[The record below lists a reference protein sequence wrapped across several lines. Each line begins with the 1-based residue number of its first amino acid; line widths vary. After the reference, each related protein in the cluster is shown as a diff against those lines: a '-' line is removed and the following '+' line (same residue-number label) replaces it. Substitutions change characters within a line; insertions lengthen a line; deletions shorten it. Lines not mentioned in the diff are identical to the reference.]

1 MVTRTTRR
9 ARSIADAA
17 PPDNLP
23 ALGLPLEEALID
35 FRRHLRAGNK
45 SPATMSVYTAGVE
58 QLAAFLA
65 EKGMPR
71 TVDGVR
77 REHVEAFLVALAE
90 LGRRPSTVET
100 YYRAAR
106 QFFRWAV
113 DEDEIRESPMARMRP
128 PIVPE
133 EPPAVLRPEQVAA
146 LMKATAGRDFESRRD
161 RAVITLF
168 LHTGVRRAEL
178 AGLRLDDLDRE
189 RDEMLVMG
197 KGRRPRTVHYGAE
210 AGEALRRYL
219 RVRREHPH
227 AASEWLWVGVKG
239 RLGADGIR
247 QLIERRGTQAGIE
260 GLHAHAFRH
269 AFAHEWLSQGGSES
283 DLMAEAGWRSPAM
296 LRRYG
301 ASLAGERAR
310 AAHARLRLWKDA

>member
-1 MVTRTTRR
+1 MAAPTTRR
-9 ARSIADAA
+9 ARSIAEEA
-17 PPDNLP
+17 PPDNSP
-23 ALGLPLEEALID
+23 PLGLPLEEALID

-45 SPATMSVYTAGVE
+45 SPATIDVYSAGVE
-58 QLAAFLA
+58 QLTAHLRAQ
-65 EKGMPR
+65 GMPA

-77 REHVEAFLVALAE
+77 REHIESFLVALAE
-90 LGRRPSTVET
+90 QGRRPSTVET
-100 YYRAAR
+100 YYRSCR

-133 EPPAVLRPEQVAA
+133 EPPAVLRPEEVRA
-146 LMKATAGRDFESRRD
+146 LMKATSGRDFESRRD
-161 RAVITLF
+161 RAIITLF

-178 AGLRLDDLDRE
+178 AGLRLADLDRE

-197 KGRRPRTVHYGAE
+197 KGRRPRTVHYGAD

-247 QLIERRGTQAGIE
+247 QLLQRRGEQAGIA
-260 GLHAHAFRH
+260 GLHAHSFRH

-310 AAHARLRLWKDA
+310 AAHARMRLWKD